1 MIKSE
6 TNNLIDLALAGN
18 KKALEKLLTDIQD
31 LVFNLSLRMLGM
43 ISDAED
49 ASQEIL
55 IRIMTNLSTFRK
67 ESSFTTWVYRIAVN
81 YLLNYRKALFVNHP
95 LSFEYYA
102 DDIKKGYIDNN
113 TSALMDADVDEELL
127 SEELKI
133 SCTNVM
139 LQCFDAESRC
149 IFILGTMFKINSQ
162 TASNILGISAD
173 NYRQKLCRSRKKMAK
188 FLAGYCGL
196 TKSGSCSCKNRIG
209 YAVRNNRLNP
219 DNLEFSRLDKLDEN
233 TLLSCKAEM
242 EKLDKLSIIFENMPK
257 YKSPKSAES
266 FLKELLN
273 SPGMSDIENYV

>member
-18 KKALEKLLTDIQD
+18 KKALEKLLTDIQN

-55 IRIMTNLSTFRK
+55 IRIMTNLSAFRK

-102 DDIKKGYIDNN
+102 EDINKGYIDN
-113 TSALMDADVDEELL
+113 SAAALMDVDEELL
-127 SEELKI
+127 TEELKM

-162 TASNILGISAD
+162 TASDILGISAD

-188 FLAGYCGL
+188 FLACYCGL
-196 TKSGSCSCKNRIG
+196 TESGSCSCKNRTG
-209 YAVRNNRLNP
+209 YAVKNNRLNP
-219 DNLEFSRLDKLDEN
+219 NNLEFSTLDKLDDN
-233 TLLSCKAEM
+233 TLLACKSEM

-266 FLKELLN
+266 FLKGLLN
-273 SPGMSDIENYV
+273 SPGMSDIQNYV